1 MTNFEKVC
9 QMNEAFGNAKGDPKA
24 INWERVRAQCINLL
38 DEFIELNKAL
48 GANDTLLASLAG
60 AREAVQLDQ
69 FDNNP
74 DLENVR
80 DALCDINVFSYGAH
94 HLMGIDAN
102 KDMQSVV
109 GGVMTRFIK
118 DDEDKAQSIAMHA
131 QAGVTDVVFEG
142 AYPTMIMRSASD
154 QPDAPKGKFI
164 KSASFS
170 KPVFYEV

>member
-1 MTNFEKVC
+1 
-9 QMNEAFGNAKGDPKA
+9 
-24 INWERVRAQCINLL
+24 
-38 DEFIELNKAL
+38 
-48 GANDTLLASLAG
+48 
-60 AREAVQLDQ
+60 
-69 FDNNP
+69 
-74 DLENVR
+74 
-80 DALCDINVFSYGAH
+80 
-94 HLMGIDAN
+94 MGIDAN